1 MITSMPFKGAV
12 GTAAVVLLLSASG
25 EAAARGSCT
34 IANSNAATRTDVDA
48 ALASFGPRVLAVGRV
63 DAVSRVAGVKVLGI
77 RIVPSAGEN
86 FQVGDY
92 AVVVDWSRRTDRERV
107 LEIRPLSS
115 RYIPGVS
122 EVFLKSKWSTN
133 DVLRGQA
140 KAGGVSIDYTRFAL
154 SIARKPTTPES
165 TFVVRG
171 TQPQPSGVLLSSC
184 VSVLRDGS
192 MGTGRVDGSMGTGR
206 MDGSLGTG
214 RTDGSLGTGKTDG
227 SLGTGRLDG
236 SLGTGRT
243 EGSLGT
249 GAH

>member
-1 MITSMPFKGAV
+1 M
-12 GTAAVVLLLSASG
+12 LLLSASG

-63 DAVSRVAGVKVLGI
+63 DAVSRVSGVKVLGI

-92 AVVVDWSRRTDRERV
+92 AVVVDWSRRADRERV

-115 RYIPGVS
+115 RYVPGVS

-140 KAGGVSIDYTRFAL
+140 RAGGVSIDYTRFAL

-192 MGTGRVDGSMGTGR
+192 MGTVALTAHWELDERMVRWGPVVR
-206 MDGSLGTG
+206 MDRSGLERRTG
-214 RTDGSLGTGKTDG
+214 HLVPV
-227 SLGTGRLDG
+227 
-236 SLGTGRT
+236 
-243 EGSLGT
+243 
-249 GAH
+249 A